1 MLCCFAMLCVGLL
14 CFAMLCVSARGTR
27 ALTLPPQAWARA
39 GGGGP
44 AGTTAAA
51 EAGLTGRIIR
61 RLQGALPNDLECE
74 AEAILREE
82 PLATKRHI
90 AFAIGYCRSQGR
102 VWTEQVRV
110 LQRRLLDE
118 VDDQGR

>member
-1 MLCCFAMLCVGLL
+1 MM
-14 CFAMLCVSARGTR
+14 CVSARGTR
-27 ALTLPPQAWARA
+27 ALTLPPHAWARA

-51 EAGLTGRIIR
+51 EAGLTGRIVR
-61 RLQGALPNDLECE
+61 RLQGALPNDLERE

>member
-27 ALTLPPQAWARA
+27 ALTFPPQAWARA

-44 AGTTAAA
+44 AGATAAA

-61 RLQGALPNDLECE
+61 RLQGDLPNDLECE

>member
-1 MLCCFAMLCVGLL
+1 MRWFALL
-14 CFAMLCVSARGTR
+14 CYAVRFGPRHPCPHAPAPGVGAGRGR
-27 ALTLPPQAWARA
+27 
-39 GGGGP
+39 GP
-44 AGTTAAA
+44 AGATAAEPAA

-61 RLQGALPNDLECE
+61 RLQGALPNDLECL

-82 PLATKRHI
+82 PLATKRLI

>member
-1 MLCCFAMLCVGLL
+1 MLCYAVRFGPRHPCPHAPAPGVG
-14 CFAMLCVSARGTR
+14 AGRGR
-27 ALTLPPQAWARA
+27 
-39 GGGGP
+39 GP
-44 AGTTAAA
+44 ASTTAAA

-61 RLQGALPNDLECE
+61 RLQGALPNELECE

-90 AFAIGYCRSQGR
+90 AFEIGYCRSQGR

>member
-1 MLCCFAMLCVGLL
+1 MLAQ
-14 CFAMLCVSARGTR
+14 AVSAQGSC